1 MKNEINYFYNIY
13 PKQILKKD
21 DSYYFDYHHSHY
33 MFIPFKRDLKDQ
45 NLIFNFNHILKGRG
59 VLTHDIIINNNKQ
72 ILTIIDNNI
81 PYILLKIQVD
91 CDKIINIWDLIE
103 FQKRAIITSAY
114 FEPTDWSILWG
125 QKIDYF
131 EYQMNQLGKKYP
143 ELYNSFSYF
152 VGLAENA
159 ISYVKD
165 TIIEQNPTPYDYI
178 VVSHKRVKGD
188 MKCFDFFNPLEYIKD
203 YQVRDLSEYLK
214 SIFWLGKNPIKDL
227 DIYLKNIYLTP
238 YSLRLLY
245 GRLLF
250 PSFYFDLFSEIIEGR
265 EPEAL
270 ITKFI
275 DGINK
280 YETFLYEVNNYIN
293 KYTPIPVVNWI
304 NKKNYKKL

>member
-1 MKNEINYFYNIY
+1 M
-13 PKQILKKD
+13 
-21 DSYYFDYHHSHY
+21 
-33 MFIPFKRDLKDQ
+33 
-45 NLIFNFNHILKGRG
+45 
-59 VLTHDIIINNNKQ
+59 
-72 ILTIIDNNI
+72 
-81 PYILLKIQVD
+81 
-91 CDKIINIWDLIE
+91 
-103 FQKRAIITSAY
+103 
-114 FEPTDWSILWG
+114 
-125 QKIDYF
+125 
-131 EYQMNQLGKKYP
+131 
-143 ELYNSFSYF
+143 
-152 VGLAENA
+152 
-159 ISYVKD
+159 
-165 TIIEQNPTPYDYI
+165 
-178 VVSHKRVKGD
+178 
-188 MKCFDFFNPLEYIKD
+188 
-203 YQVRDLSEYLK
+203 
-214 SIFWLGKNPIKDL
+214 LGKNPIKDL